1 MEVERNI
8 LQLNAVRIYQPYFRR
23 KVIPDFPKH
32 GISLVIPGAWAPA
45 SDEPKHQGP
54 RNQHTGFSR
63 QRWNKLFWKDLR
75 GAWGLWMMSNWKDL
89 ISL

>member
-45 SDEPKHQGP
+45 SDEPKRQGP
-54 RNQHTGFSR
+54 RNQHAGFSDDVGINFSGKIWEVLEVCR
-63 QRWNKLFWKDLR
+63 
-75 GAWGLWMMSNWKDL
+75 
-89 ISL
+89 